1 MFRKALSYPRAF
13 WVLMGGFFIN
23 RISASLIWPFLT
35 LVIYQQTGAPL
46 TTVTLL
52 ISIQSVSGLLATSI
66 FGSVMD
72 RFGRKIP
79 MIGSLLASA
88 GVLLAMSASDQIW
101 QWAILIALYGALSPV
116 FYVGTYAM
124 VADLVEPE
132 ERTNAYALQRMVA
145 NAAIA
150 LGPAL
155 GGIFLASS
163 NALSYYTTATANIVL
178 AGFSIFLLI
187 ETLPK
192 HKRKNEDT
200 TPEKSG
206 GYGVMLRDRR
216 FMTFIGM
223 FILIE
228 IATALTFTLLSVYTN
243 ENFGIPKHE
252 FGWLLTINA
261 VMVVALQFA
270 MTHLTRRFNPFLVLA
285 AGALFYTGGL
295 LVFGLS
301 SLLPHFAVGMVV
313 LTIGE
318 LIVSPTATGLAANMA
333 PPEMRARYMG
343 TLSLT
348 YTIGAGIGP
357 VIGGVL
363 SDSIAPQAI
372 WYGGAL
378 TALIAAVGFT
388 LMQRARSGE
397 PSAVSFQPSA
407 SAE

>member
-13 WVLMGGFFIN
+13 WILMGGFFIN

-46 TTVTLL
+46 STVTGL
-52 ISIQSVSGLLATSI
+52 ISIQAVAGLLATSV

-79 MIGSLLASA
+79 MILSLFASA
-88 GVLLAMSASDQIW
+88 GVLVLMSAADQIW

-132 ERTNAYALQRMVA
+132 ERTNAYALQRMIA
-145 NAAIA
+145 NVAIA

-163 NALSYYTTATANIVL
+163 NALSYYTTAIANVL
-178 AGFSIFLLI
+178 LASLSIFLLI

-192 HKRKNEDT
+192 HKRKNEDKASENT
-200 TPEKSG
+200 G

-216 FMTFIGM
+216 FMTFIGI

-228 IATALTFTLLSVYTN
+228 ISTALTFTLLSVYTN
-243 ENFGIPKHE
+243 ENFGIPKNE

-261 VMVVALQFA
+261 VMVVAFQFG
-270 MTHLTRRFNPFLVLA
+270 MTRLTQRFHPLLVLA
-285 AGALFYTGGL
+285 GGALFYVGGL

-301 SLLPHFAVGMVV
+301 NVLPHFALGMII

-318 LIVSPTATGLAANMA
+318 LMVSPTATGLAANMA
-333 PPEMRARYMG
+333 PAEMRARYMG

-357 VIGGVL
+357 VIGGIL

-388 LMQRARSGE
+388 LMQRASSGE

>member
-1 MFRKALSYPRAF
+1 
-13 WVLMGGFFIN
+13 MGGFFIN

-46 TTVTLL
+46 TTVTGL
-52 ISIQSVSGLLATSI
+52 ISIQAVAGLLSTSV

-79 MIGSLLASA
+79 MILSLFASA
-88 GVLLAMSASDQIW
+88 GVLVLMSAADQIW

-132 ERTNAYALQRMVA
+132 ERTNAYALQRMIA
-145 NAAIA
+145 NVAIA

-163 NALSYYTTATANIVL
+163 NALSYYTTAIANVL
-178 AGFSIFLLI
+178 LASLSIFLLI

-192 HKRKNEDT
+192 HKRKNEDV
-200 TPEKSG
+200 PEAAG

-216 FMTFIGM
+216 FMTFIGI

-228 IATALTFTLLSVYTN
+228 ISTALTFTLLSVYTN
-243 ENFGIPKHE
+243 ENFGIPKNE

-261 VMVVALQFA
+261 VMVVAFQFG
-270 MTHLTRRFNPFLVLA
+270 MTRLTQRFHPLLVLA
-285 AGALFYTGGL
+285 GGALFYVGGL

-301 SLLPHFAVGMVV
+301 NLLPHFALGMVV
-313 LTIGE
+313 LTVGE
-318 LIVSPTATGLAANMA
+318 LMVSPTATGLAANMA
-333 PPEMRARYMG
+333 PAEMRARYMG

-357 VIGGVL
+357 VIGGIL

-388 LMQRARSGE
+388 LMQRASSDAL
-397 PSAVSFQPSA
+397 SAVSLQPSA